1 MDEARQTLIRLSGES
16 GDSLAELSRMIRRN
30 PAYLQ
35 QFLNRGTPRRLAEE
49 DRRLLAIHFSVEET
63 MLGGPVATNA
73 EMVDVPYV
81 SVRAAAGAGLSA
93 DDERIIR
100 SESFAPRLLRE
111 AGITPAMASLVEASG
126 DSMAPGILDGD
137 CLLVDSGDKA
147 IRAETAIYVF
157 RRERELAVK
166 RLSREARAIRVA
178 SDNAD
183 YPTILVD
190 PLALEVIGRVKLLVR
205 CPA

>member
-16 GDSLAELSRMIRRN
+16 GESLAELSRMIRRN

-35 QFLNRGTPRRLAEE
+35 QFLYRGTPRRLAEE

-63 MLGGPVATNA
+63 MLGGPAATAA

-93 DDERIIR
+93 EDERVFR
-100 SESFAPRLLRE
+100 TESFAPRLLRE

-126 DSMAPGILDGD
+126 DSMAPGILNGD
-137 CLLVDSGDKA
+137 RLLVDRGERA
-147 IRAETAIYVF
+147 IPATNAIFVF
-157 RRERELAVK
+157 RRERELSVK
-166 RLSREARAIRVA
+166 RLSRDEGAVRVA
-178 SDNAD
+178 SDNTD

-190 PLALEVIGRVKLLVR
+190 PRALEVIGRVKLLLR
-205 CPA
+205 RPK